1 MKRRLEDLKNRRR
14 SELRNEQLK
23 AALTPEQYEA
33 YLRSQADSAASD
45 IEVFH
50 DPGGE

>member
-1 MKRRLEDLKNRRR
+1 MKRRLEVLKNRRL

-33 YLRSQADSAASD
+33 YLRSQAESAASD